1 MNNIKKIGYSAL
13 AGSLVAC
20 STNAVELSV
29 SGKTEVTYS
38 GKADSVNGNKWGSG
52 NEITFSGS
60 GDVNGMTATYT
71 AVIADGGQA
80 NSNTSETFA
89 SSSLMLDM
97 GDMGTIG
104 FDQGTGAFGIGTID
118 DKMPSAYEEVWN
130 GTTATTTD
138 ILDGN
143 GGSAGVFGYKNTF
156 MDTLVNIEYAPSVGS
171 GDATDG
177 GNSHVA
183 SVADGTSINFALTN
197 SSLMDGLTVSASY
210 TPSNEAT
217 EVEISSD
224 YGVKFTGIDGLTIGA
239 AAGEDNSA
247 ADSLDIT
254 NLYAT
259 YTMDSI
265 SVGYQASESDSEAT
279 DADKDFT
286 AIGLSY
292 AVSEDMSV
300 SINSSTIEYEDATKS
315 DQEAM
320 GISVSYTMG
329 SMSVKA
335 NHNTVD
341 NVAGSATDD
350 RSGYALT
357 LGFAF

>member
-1 MNNIKKIGYSAL
+1 MNNLKKVGLTAL
-13 AGSLVAC
+13 AGALVSVSA
-20 STNAVELSV
+20 NAADLSV
-29 SGKTEVTYS
+29 TGGAS
-38 GKADSVNGNKWGSG
+38 
-52 NEITFSGS
+52 ITFSGEEQTTK
-60 GDVNGMTATYT
+60 GNGWTMNEG
-71 AVIADGGQA
+71 V
-80 NSNTSETFA
+80 TFA
-89 SSSLMLDM
+89 ASAEQDNGWNISVTQVLNSDDLSGSVFDTRILTVDM
-97 GDMGTIG
+97 GDTGVLT
-104 FDQGTGAFGIGTID
+104 FAGTGGSSVLDAID
-118 DKMPSAYEEVWN
+118 DVTPNASEESWDDVTGADAIVG
-130 GTTATTTD
+130 GT
-138 ILDGN
+138 
-143 GGSAGVFGYKNTF
+143 GGANMFHYS
-156 MDTLVNIEYAPSVGS
+156 
-171 GDATDG
+171 
-177 GNSHVA
+177 
-183 SVADGTSINFALTN
+183 N

-210 TPSNEAT
+210 TPSNGAT
-217 EVEISSD
+217 EVESSSD

-279 DADKDFT
+279 NADKDFT

-300 SINSSTIEYEDATKS
+300 SINSSTIEYENATLS

-320 GISVSYTMG
+320 GVSVSYTMG
-329 SMSVKA
+329 SMSVSA

-341 NVAGSATDD
+341 NIAGAATAD